1 MSEQRWWL
9 WLERAQATLPL
20 LAVASLAGF
29 TWWLVQSSPKSEGA
43 SGPALASSAPD
54 YELKQ
59 ARVARFD
66 AHGRLEAVL
75 DGQTMRHYA
84 STDLLHIDQLVLS
97 ARDDKGEGLHAVSR
111 EGEADRRA
119 EVVTLRGGARVVAS
133 PGAHAGDSGT
143 GLRSG
148 PVHFAGEGLKVDTRN
163 RVVSSDEPVLLT
175 QERSQ
180 VQAQAMVYD
189 DSTGIAD
196 LKGRVHGHYEAAAG
210 LGKKAAQP

>member
-1 MSEQRWWL
+1 MSQQRWWL

-29 TWWLVQSSPKSEGA
+29 TWWLVQSSPKSDDGDRA
-43 SGPALASSAPD
+43 ALVSSAPD
-54 YELKQ
+54 YELQQ

-75 DGQTMRHYA
+75 DGQVMRHYA

-97 ARDDKGEGLHAVSR
+97 ARDEKGEGLHAVSR

-119 EVVTLRGGARVVAS
+119 EVVTLRGGARVVAT
-133 PGAHAGDSGT
+133 PGVRADEPGN
-143 GLRSG
+143 GLRSS
-148 PVHFAGEGLKVDTRN
+148 PVHFAGEGLRVDTRS

-180 VQAQAMVYD
+180 VHAQAMVYD
-189 DSTGIAD
+189 DTTGIAD
-196 LKGRVHGHYEAAAG
+196 FKGRVKGHYEV
-210 LGKKAAQP
+210 KR

>member
-1 MSEQRWWL
+1 MSQQRWWL
-9 WLERAQATLPL
+9 LLERAQATLPL

-29 TWWLVQSSPKSEGA
+29 TWWLVQSSPKSD
-43 SGPALASSAPD
+43 SGGRAALLSSAPD

-97 ARDDKGEGLHAVSR
+97 ARDEKGEGLHAVSR

-119 EVVTLRGGARVVAS
+119 EVVTLRGDAHVVAT
-133 PGAHAGDSGT
+133 PHTDAADAGH

-148 PVHFAGEGLKVDTRN
+148 PVHFAGEGLRVDTRN
-163 RVVSSDEPVLLT
+163 RVVSSNEPVRLT
-175 QERSQ
+175 QQHSQ
-180 VQAQAMVYD
+180 VHAQAMVYD
-189 DSTGIAD
+189 DATGVAD
-196 LKGRVHGHYEAAAG
+196 LKGRVNGHYEV
-210 LGKKAAQP
+210 KQ